1 MSQSSVLMPQKGR
14 VKKVF
19 KGVAL
24 IVRFIL
30 QGLPKINKHFKPNSD
45 PLFKAFQVP

>member
-1 MSQSSVLMPQKGR
+1 MSQSSVLMPQKGG

-24 IVRFIL
+24 IVRFWS
-30 QGLPKINKHFKPNSD
+30 PENKHFKPNSD
-45 PLFKAFQVP
+45 PQFKAFQVP